1 MRNPASFRDP
11 SGFVFHDNGRVF
23 RTISYSYKNDYDH
36 LISSGLYGE
45 LVSKKMLVPHEE
57 VENDKLADSDIYK
70 IIQPRKVSFI
80 SYPYEWCFSQL
91 KDAAL
96 LTLAVQETAIRY
108 GMSLKD
114 ASAYN
119 VQFIDGKP
127 VLIDTL
133 SFELFDEHKP
143 WIAYNQFCRHFAA
156 PLALMAYR
164 NVDLGKLLMVYL
176 DGIPLDLASSL
187 LSFKDKLHLW
197 VLIHIVMHARAQA
210 KFALKKS
217 AIKENKNKLSI
228 NSHKRLIDSLR
239 SLISS
244 LHLKERTSIWN
255 EYYEENHTDE
265 YYAHKK
271 ELVTSFLD
279 IAKPENIWDLGANT
293 GLFSRIA
300 AERDI
305 KVVSSDF
312 DARSVEMNYQMMK
325 RSNEKNILPLIVD
338 LTNPSPAIGWGNS
351 ERESLLGRGPVDMVM
366 ALALVHHLAI
376 GNNLPFSNMA
386 ELFSKVCKWLIIEFV
401 PKDDPKV
408 KFLLRSRKDIFLGYD
423 EEEFEKEFLKFFS
436 IEQKNEINGSRRK
449 LYLMK
454 KR

>member
-11 SGFVFHDNGRVF
+11 SGFVFHENGKVF
-23 RTISYSYKNDYDH
+23 RTISYTYKNDYDH

-96 LTLAVQETAIRY
+96 LTLAVQETAMRY

-187 LSFKDKLHLW
+187 LSFKDKLHFW

-265 YYAHKK
+265 YYTHKK

-279 IAKPENIWDLGANT
+279 MAKPKNIWDLGANT

-376 GNNLPFSNMA
+376 GNNLPFSNIA

-423 EEEFEKEFLKFFS
+423 EEEFETEFLKFFS